1 MYQLTGITKTYR
13 KGKGTITALDG
24 VNLSISTGEWLA
36 VQGLAT
42 GTGPGNPMTRHRGAS
57 KPPAQEPARSALKT

>member
-42 GTGPGNPMTRHRGAS
+42 EQARAAS
-57 KPPAQEPARSALKT
+57 